1 MSQEA
6 AMRSRSL
13 WCWSLGLSFALLHS
27 PPTAG
32 IVGGIDDGNDHP
44 FVGIMAF
51 QVEPAGPWYVGLGG
65 HAVLVSPTV
74 GVTAA
79 HILTELPPALTS
91 LGLTP
96 HARGV
101 VFEPEPVN
109 INAPGDLGVLRIVPD
124 WMVHKFS
131 TFTWHPEFPAT
142 DGTDVGVVLFD
153 EPVSGRTAEIVR
165 NLDERLMLGSPASHR
180 ALTQIRTATLVG
192 YGQTTFVGPPIT
204 RGGGKRRQVEV
215 LIVEITPLKIA
226 AGAPSGEGAGPG
238 DSGSAAFLGRQRN
251 QLVGVLS
258 TFTADERSLSIYVRL
273 DTETAQSFLSQFL
286 R

>member
-1 MSQEA
+1 
-6 AMRSRSL
+6 L
-13 WCWSLGLSFALLHS
+13 FALMH
-27 PPTAG
+27 PAPTAG
-32 IVGGIDDGNDHP
+32 IVGGVDDGHDHP

-51 QVEPAGPWYVGLGG
+51 QLEPAGPWYVGLGG

-79 HILTELPPALTS
+79 HILTVLPPALTS

-101 VFEPEPVN
+101 VFEPEPVD
-109 INAPGDLGVLRIVPD
+109 INAPGDLGVLRVVPD

-131 TFTWHPEFPAT
+131 TFTWHPDFPAK
-142 DGTDVGVVLFD
+142 DGTDIGVVVFD
-153 EPVSGRTAEIVR
+153 EPVTGPTAKIVM
-165 NLDERLMLGSPASHR
+165 NLDERLMLGSPARDS
-180 ALTQIRTATLVG
+180 ALTNIRTATLVG
-192 YGQTTFVGPPIT
+192 YGQTTFVGPPIA

-215 LIVEITPLKIA
+215 PIAEVTPWTIA

-251 QLVGVLS
+251 QLVGVMS
-258 TFTADERSLSIYVRL
+258 SFTADERSLSVYVRL
-273 DTETAQSFLSQFL
+273 DSDTAQSFLSQFL

>member
-1 MSQEA
+1 MEL
-6 AMRSRSL
+6 RSL
-13 WCWSLGLSFALLHS
+13 RRWSVGLLFALLHS
-27 PPTAG
+27 VPTAG

-74 GVTAA
+74 AVTAA

-101 VFEPEPVN
+101 VFEPEPIDV
-109 INAPGDLGVLRIVPD
+109 NAPGDLGVLRVVPD

-131 TFTWHPEFPAT
+131 TFTVHPDFSVK
-142 DGTDVGVVLFD
+142 DGTDLGVVLFD
-153 EPVSGRTAEIVR
+153 EPVNGPTAKIVT

-192 YGQTTFVGPPIT
+192 YGQTTFVGPPIA

-215 LIVEITPLKIA
+215 PIVEVTPLKIA
-226 AGAPSGEGAGPG
+226 AGAPSGEGAGIG

-258 TFTADERSLSIYVRL
+258 SLTADDPSLSVYVRL
-273 DTETAQSFLSQFL
+273 DSETAQSFLAQFL
-286 R
+286 H

>member
-1 MSQEA
+1 MK
-6 AMRSRSL
+6 SRSFRH
-13 WCWSLGLSFALLHS
+13 WSLVLLLALLHS
-27 PPTAG
+27 APTVG
-32 IVGGIDDGNDHP
+32 IVGGIDDGDEHS

-51 QVEPAGPWYVGLGG
+51 QIEPAGPWYVGLGG

-124 WMVHKFS
+124 WMVHQFS
-131 TFTWHPEFPAT
+131 TFTWHPDFPVK

-153 EPVSGRTAEIVR
+153 EPVTGPTARIVR
-165 NLDERLMLGSPASHR
+165 SLDERLLLDSPASHR
-180 ALTQIRTATLVG
+180 GLTQIRTVTLVG

-215 LIVEITPLKIA
+215 PIVDVTPLKIA
-226 AGAPSGEGAGPG
+226 AGAISGEGAGPG
-238 DSGSAAFLGRQRN
+238 DSGSAAFLSGQRN

-258 TFTADERSLSIYVRL
+258 TFTTDDRSLSVYVRL
-273 DTETAQSFLSQFL
+273 DSDTAQSFLSQFL